1 MPEINLKGIFI
12 GTKWWMAL
20 AIIIVALSYIFKDT
34 ISNLVSPQNELILVE
49 QAAAL
54 TDDDILSAGYWK
66 LNEEGTVW
74 ECQLSFSLY
83 RYDFCNQTGSFA
95 NDSFVKSFQVRL
107 EHNDVIIV
115 TIRPD
120 EDPNSSFNKYWRP
133 IYSSVYT
140 EENWGEPLYVIY
152 FQVGDTNNM
161 RRVIYTKDKGDARE
175 GRIFTTHFEELI
187 LDTLE

>member
-1 MPEINLKGIFI
+1 MPEINLNGVFKGA
-12 GTKWWMAL
+12 KWWVAVIAL
-20 AIIIVALSYIFKDT
+20 FAFVAYIYEDT
-34 ISNLVSPQNELILVE
+34 ITNLISPQNDLLLVE

-54 TDDDILSAGYWK
+54 TDDDILSSGYWK
-66 LNEEGTVW
+66 LNEEETLW
-74 ECQLSFSLY
+74 ECKLSYSLY

-107 EHNDVIIV
+107 EQSDVITV

-120 EDPNSSFNKYWRP
+120 EDPKSSFNRYWKP
-133 IYSSVYT
+133 IYTSVYT
-140 EENWGEPLYVIY
+140 EDNWGEPLYVIY
-152 FQVGDTNNM
+152 FQIGDTNNM
-161 RRVIYTKDKGDARE
+161 RRVIYTKDKGDSRE